1 MSTSRTDPGTRHLA
15 TVAAQAAVLRA
26 KARELAQLRAELD
39 RLIVNAYR
47 DHVPASHLA
56 DAAGFTRDTI
66 HAAVR
71 PWLGRKRPR
80 PGTSGK
86 VPTKAKATEKTATKP
101 AKTPATK
108 PKSTTKPA
116 SDTRTTTTTKAV
128 RKAAKSAETTATTRK
143 RRKPTAR

>member
-1 MSTSRTDPGTRHLA
+1 MRTRTDPATQHLA

-26 KARELAQLRAELD
+26 KTRELAQLRAELD
-39 RLIVNAYR
+39 RMIVNAYR

-71 PWLGRKRPR
+71 PWLGKKRPH
-80 PGTSGK
+80 PTTSGK
-86 VPTKAKATEKTATKP
+86 ATAKTTGKTTTKPTKTQATT
-101 AKTPATK
+101 

-116 SDTRTTTTTKAV
+116 SRTRTTTTTKAIT
-128 RKAAKSAETTATTRK
+128 KAAKPAETTATRS